1 MSRRNSLKNKAARRI
16 ERAEHKAS
24 VAPPVLLGVRK
35 ADVLGHRYLR
45 DHGLPFSN
53 RMASVE
59 LQGDRKVEHEPQT

>member
-16 ERAEHKAS
+16 ERAEHAAS

-53 RMASVE
+53 RMASVVIE
-59 LQGDRKVEHEPQT
+59 KDQVIHEPQT